1 MSSVVIKAENLTKQF
16 VLRHWGFHVHLD
28 THSTNTWTVIPR

>member
-1 MSSVVIKAENLTKQF
+1 
-16 VLRHWGFHVHLD
+16 WGFHVHLD